1 MIHQY
6 KLGGYNIVLDV
17 CSGGLHVVDD
27 LSYDIIAGLNEIY
40 EHQEKLDCAS
50 ARARGAAE
58 TADGGVEDGMIDI
71 ETLSEKVLLDMEEKY
86 KGTEMGDPKEIRAC
100 YEQIMAL
107 KEQGKLFTK
116 DTYEPM
122 AGDLKARTSGVV
134 KALCLHIA
142 HTCNLNCS
150 YCFASQGK
158 YHGDRAVMSFE
169 VGKRAL
175 DFLIE
180 NSGSR
185 HNLEVDFFGGEPL
198 MNFQVVKDLVA
209 YARSIEKEKG
219 KNFRFTLT
227 TNGVLIDDD
236 VIEFANR
243 ECSNVVLSLDGRK
256 EIHDRFRVDY
266 AGNGSWEKIVPKFQK
281 LVEARGGKNYY
292 MRGTFTHANPD
303 FLEEIKVMLDL
314 GFNELSMEP
323 VVCAEDDPSRLTE
336 EDLPIVL
343 DQYEK
348 LAELMIERDREGKPF
363 TFYHY
368 MIDLKGG
375 PCIYKR
381 ISGCGS
387 GTEYMAVTPWG
398 DLYPCHQFV
407 GEEKFLLGNIFD
419 GVKNTAIQDDFAAC
433 NVYAREEC
441 RGCWARLYCSGG
453 CAANAYHATGSVRGV
468 YKYGCELFKKRI
480 ECALM
485 VAIHREFADN

>member
-17 CSGGLHVVDD
+17 CSGSVHVVDEVA
-27 LSYDIIAGLNEIY
+27 YDIIGMFEGHDRDTILQAMAQKYAGREDIT
-40 EHQEKLDCAS
+40 
-50 ARARGAAE
+50 AADLGE
-58 TADGGVEDGMIDI
+58 
-71 ETLSEKVLLDMEEKY
+71 
-86 KGTEMGDPKEIRAC
+86 C
-100 YEQIMAL
+100 YDQVVGL
-107 KEQGKLFTK
+107 KDAGKLFAP
-116 DTYEPM
+116 DTFEAM
-122 AGDLKARTSGVV
+122 AGRLKEKTAGVV
-134 KALCLHIA
+134 KALCLHVA
-142 HTCNLNCS
+142 HTCNLNCA

-185 HNLEVDFFGGEPL
+185 RNLEVDFFGGEPL
-198 MNFQVVKDLVA
+198 MNFQVVKDLVD
-209 YARSIEKEKG
+209 YARSVEKKHN

-227 TNGVLIDDD
+227 TNGVQIDDD
-236 VIEFANR
+236 VIDFANR

-256 EIHDRFRVDY
+256 EIHDRYRVDY
-266 AGNGSWEKIVPKFQK
+266 AGKGSWDRIVPKFQK
-281 LVEARGGKNYY
+281 LVEAREGKNYY

-303 FLEEIKVMLDL
+303 FLEDIREMLRL
-314 GFNELSMEP
+314 GFTELSMEP
-323 VVCAEDDPSRLTE
+323 VVCDPSDPSALTE

-343 DQYEK
+343 AQYEE
-348 LAELMIERDREGKPF
+348 LAELMLQRHREGKPL

-368 MIDLKGG
+368 MLDLKGG

-407 GEEKFLLGNIFD
+407 GEEKFKLGNIWD
-419 GVKNTAIQDDFAAC
+419 GVTNTQIRDEFAAC
-433 NVYAREEC
+433 NVYAHPEC
-441 RGCWARLYCSGG
+441 KDCWARLYCSGG
-453 CAANAYHATGSVRGV
+453 CAANAYHATGSVTGV
-468 YKYGCELFKKRI
+468 YEYGCTLFRKRM
-480 ECALM
+480 ECAIM
-485 VAIHREFADN
+485 VAIARAIGE

>member
-6 KLGGYNIVLDV
+6 KLNGYNIVLDT
-17 CSGGLHVVDD
+17 CSGGIHVVDD
-27 LSYDIIAGLNEIY
+27 VAYDIISLFET
-40 EHQEKLDCAS
+40 EEKNTVIAKMTEKYV
-50 ARARGAAE
+50 GI
-58 TADGGVEDGMIDI
+58 DGITPDDI
-71 ETLSEKVLLDMEEKY
+71 EECYGQVEE
-86 KGTEMGDPKEIRAC
+86 
-100 YEQIMAL
+100 L
-107 KEQGKLFTK
+107 KNMGKLFAP
-116 DTYEPM
+116 DTFESM
-122 AGDLKARTSGVV
+122 AGKLKEKTSGVV

-142 HTCNLNCS
+142 HTCKLKCE

-158 YHGDRAVMSFE
+158 YHGERAVMSFD

-180 NSGSR
+180 NSGTR
-185 HNLEVDFFGGEPL
+185 KNLEVDFFGGEPL
-198 MNFQVVKDLVA
+198 MNFEVVKQLVA
-209 YARSIEKEKG
+209 YARSIEKEYN

-227 TNGVLIDDD
+227 TNGLLIDDD
-236 VIEFANR
+236 VIEWANK

-266 AGNGSWEKIVPKFQK
+266 AGNGSWERIVPKFQK
-281 LVEARGGKNYY
+281 FVEARGGKNYY

-303 FLEEIKVMLDL
+303 FLKDIKQMLDL
-314 GFNELSMEP
+314 GFTELSMEP
-323 VVCAEDDPSRLTE
+323 VVCAPGDKSELTK

-343 DQYEK
+343 GQYEELAK
-348 LAELMIERDREGKPF
+348 LMLEREKEGRPF

-368 MIDLKGG
+368 MIDLTGG

-407 GEEKFLLGNIFD
+407 GEEEYKLGDIWN
-419 GVKNTAIQDDFAAC
+419 GVTNKEKQDEFACC

-441 RGCWARLYCSGG
+441 RDCWAKLYCSGG
-453 CAANAYHATGSVRGV
+453 CAANAYHSTGSVKGV
-468 YKYGCELFKKRI
+468 YKYGCELFKKRM
-480 ECALM
+480 ECAIM
-485 VAIHREFADN
+485 VEIAKKIKK

>member
-6 KLGGYNIVLDV
+6 QLGDYNIVLDS
-17 CSGGLHVVDD
+17 CSGSVHSVDKVA
-27 LSYDIIAGLNEIY
+27 YDMIAMF
-40 EHQEKLDCAS
+40 
-50 ARARGAAE
+50 E
-58 TADGGVEDGMIDI
+58 TQDK
-71 ETLSEKVLLDMEEKY
+71 ETIVRVLAEKY
-86 KGTEMGDPKEIRAC
+86 ANEPDVTPDELAIC
-100 YEQIMAL
+100 YDQIKAL
-107 KEQGKLFTK
+107 KDSGKLWAP
-116 DTYEPM
+116 DTFEPM
-122 AGDLKARTSGVV
+122 AGKLKEKTSGVI

-185 HNLEVDFFGGEPL
+185 RNLEVDFFGGEPL
-198 MNFQVVKDLVA
+198 MNFDVVKQLVA
-209 YARSIEKEKG
+209 YARSVEKEKG

-227 TNGVLIDDD
+227 TNGLLIDDD
-236 VIEFANR
+236 VIDFANR
-243 ECSNVVLSLDGRK
+243 EMSNVVLSLDGRQ

-266 AGNGSWEKIVPKFQK
+266 AGKGSWERIVPKFQK

-303 FLEEIKVMLDL
+303 FLKDIQQMLDL
-314 GFNELSMEP
+314 GFTELSMEP
-323 VVCAEDDPSRLTE
+323 VVCAEGDPSELTM

-343 DQYEK
+343 EQYEK
-348 LAELMIERDREGKPF
+348 LAELMLERDKAGKPF

-368 MIDLKGG
+368 MIDLTGG

-407 GEEKFLLGNIFD
+407 GEEDFKLGDIWN
-419 GVKNTAIQDDFAAC
+419 GVTNTEKQDEFACC
-433 NVYAREEC
+433 NVYARPEC
-441 RGCWARLYCSGG
+441 RDCWAKLYCSGG
-453 CAANAYHATGSVRGV
+453 CAANAYHSTGTVTGV
-468 YKYGCELFKKRI
+468 YKYGCELFRKRM
-480 ECALM
+480 ECAIM
-485 VAIHREFADN
+485 VAVARQLSKS

>member
-1 MIHQY
+1 MGGKYKRGIMVHQF
-6 KLGGYNIVLDV
+6 KFNELNIVLDI
-17 CSGGLHVVDD
+17 CSGSVHVVDD
-27 LSYDIIAGLNEIY
+27 IAYDIIENY
-40 EHQEKLDCAS
+40 ENQTRDEVFSKIFTKHANKNVSLE
-50 ARARGAAE
+50 
-58 TADGGVEDGMIDI
+58 DI
-71 ETLSEKVLLDMEEKY
+71 ESCYNQVEE
-86 KGTEMGDPKEIRAC
+86 
-100 YEQIMAL
+100 L
-107 KEQGKLFTK
+107 KKNGSLFTP
-116 DTYEPM
+116 DTFEPM
-122 AGDLKARTSGVV
+122 ADKLKQKTSGVI
-134 KALCLHIA
+134 KALCLHVA

-158 YHGDRAVMSFE
+158 YHGERAVMSLE

-198 MNFQVVKDLVA
+198 MNFQMIKDLVA
-209 YARSIEKEKG
+209 YAREQEKIHK

-236 VIEFANR
+236 VIDFCNR
-243 ECSNVVLSLDGRK
+243 EMSNVVLSLDGRK
-256 EIHDRFRVDY
+256 EVHDKYRVDY

-281 LVEARGGKNYY
+281 LVSARDGKGYY
-292 MRGTFTHANPD
+292 MRGTFTHSNPD
-303 FLEEIKVMLDL
+303 FLNDIKVMLDL
-314 GFNELSMEP
+314 GFKELSMEP
-323 VVCAEDDPSRLTE
+323 VVCAKGDAEELTE
-336 EDLPIVL
+336 EDFSVVCK
-343 DQYEK
+343 QYED
-348 LAELMIERDREGKPF
+348 LANLMMKKDKEGDPF

-407 GEEKFLLGNIFD
+407 GEEKYKLGDIYN
-419 GVKNTAIQDDFAAC
+419 GVTNKEAQNEFASC
-433 NVYAREEC
+433 NVYARPDC
-441 RGCWARLYCSGG
+441 KDCWAKLYCSGG

-468 YKYGCELFKKRI
+468 YEYGCRLFRKRM
-480 ECALM
+480 ECAIALA
-485 VAIHREFADN
+485 VSRALNE

>member
-6 KLGGYNIVLDV
+6 KQGGYNIVLDV
-17 CSGGLHVVDD
+17 CSGAVHVVDEIA
-27 LSYDIIAGLNEIY
+27 YDIISMFESTP
-40 EHQEKLDCAS
+40 K
-50 ARARGAAE
+50 
-58 TADGGVEDGMIDI
+58 ED
-71 ETLSEKVLLDMEEKY
+71 VLKAIEEKY
-86 KGTEMGDPKEIRAC
+86 ADREDVTEADIAEC
-100 YEQIMAL
+100 YTQVEGL
-107 KEQGKLFTK
+107 KASGKLFAP
-116 DTYEPM
+116 DTFEAM
-122 AGDLKARTSGVV
+122 AGTLKQKTAGVV

-142 HTCNLNCS
+142 HTCNLNCA

-158 YHGDRAVMSFE
+158 YNGERDVMSFE

-209 YARSIEKEKG
+209 YARSVEKEHN

-227 TNGVLIDDD
+227 TNGVLVDDD
-236 VIEFANR
+236 VIEFANK

-256 EIHDRFRVDY
+256 EIHDRYRVDY
-266 AGNGSWEKIVPKFQK
+266 AGNGSWDKIVPKFRK
-281 LVEARGGKNYY
+281 FVEARNGKNYY

-303 FLEEIKVMLDL
+303 FLKDIQQMLDL
-314 GFNELSMEP
+314 GFSELSMEP
-323 VVCAEDDPSRLTE
+323 VVCAPGDPAELTE
-336 EDLPIVL
+336 EDMTVVMK
-343 DQYEK
+343 QYED
-348 LAELMIERDREGKPF
+348 LADLMLQRDKEGKPF

-368 MIDLKGG
+368 MIDLTGG

-407 GEEKFLLGNIFD
+407 GDEKFRLGD
-419 GVKNTAIQDDFAAC
+419 VWEGVTNHEIQGQFAAC
-433 NVYAREEC
+433 NVYAHPEC
-441 RGCWARLYCSGG
+441 KDCWARLYCSGG
-453 CAANAYHATGSVRGV
+453 CAANAYHATGSVTGV
-468 YKYGCELFKKRI
+468 YESGCRLFRKRM
-480 ECALM
+480 ECAIM
-485 VAIHREFADN
+485 VAIARALGE